1 MRFHCGLSF
10 SWHSI
15 KKILIPIL
23 LGFLAFVGFNYMQDN
38 KIVPLGIIQANALEI
53 DPIPDEIEDSYYYYS
68 YIMAQD
74 NEEVEHKSLYNKI
87 YWFDNS
93 DTSYG
98 VLCNIYILLFLY
110 CISMTI
116 LRGLTIIKNIRW

>member
-15 KKILIPIL
+15 KKFLIPIL
-23 LGFLAFVGFNYMQDN
+23 LGFLAFVGFNYIQDN
-38 KIVPLGIIQANALEI
+38 EIVPLGIIQANALEI
-53 DPIPDEIEDSYYYYS
+53 EPIPDEIEDSYYYYS
-68 YIMAQD
+68 YLMAQD
-74 NEEVEHKSLYNKI
+74 NEEIEHKPLYNKI

-116 LRGLTIIKNIRW
+116 LRGLTIVKNIRG